1 MKGFRFARLPT
12 AAALCTVLALAVLP
26 WVASQYAVDLVTK
39 IMIMAIFALSLE
51 LLVGGTG
58 LVSFGHAA
66 YFGVAAYAAALLAP
80 KYDAAFLPSLL
91 ALSVLAAGGYALAVG
106 ALVLRT
112 RGIYFIMVTLA
123 FSQMAYYVF
132 HDTKVGG
139 GSDGIYLN
147 TKPEFALGGWKP
159 FDLDKGLHFYFFALA
174 ILVVVFVFLTLL
186 LRSRFGRA
194 LAGIRVNEVRMRAAG
209 FPTYAYKLAAFV
221 LAGMLAGVAGFL
233 FAAKDGFVNPEL
245 ISWHQSGA
253 VLLMVIL
260 GGVGRL
266 HGAVVGAF
274 ALTLLQEAF
283 ASEAL
288 FGAFAKHWQLL
299 LGITIILSVALLP
312 EGLTGIAD
320 SVRAWRLRVRD
331 ARAAGRGGSAGKVGN
346 VGRAEA
352 AGDE

>member
-1 MKGFRFARLPT
+1 MRAEATPPRASRMPAPAMLLGIVAV
-12 AAALCTVLALAVLP
+12 AALAALP
-26 WVASQYAVDLVTK
+26 WLTAQYAIDLVTK

-80 KYDAAFLPSLL
+80 KYEAAFLPSLFAL
-91 ALSVLAAGGYALAVG
+91 AVLAAGAYALVVG

-123 FSQMAYYVF
+123 FSQMAYYIF

-147 TKPEFALGGWKP
+147 IKPELALGGWKP
-159 FDLDKGLHFYFFALA
+159 FDLEQGLHFYFFTLV
-174 ILVVVFVFLTLL
+174 ILLLVFAFLTLL
-186 LRSRFGRA
+186 RRSRFGRA
-194 LAGIRVNEVRMRAAG
+194 LDGIRVNETRMRAAG
-209 FPTYAYKLAAFV
+209 FSTYAYKLAAFV

-245 ISWHQSGA
+245 LAWHQSGA

-266 HGAVVGAF
+266 HGAVIGAF
-274 ALTLLQEAF
+274 ALTLLQELF
-283 ASEAL
+283 ASEAI
-288 FGAFAKHWQLL
+288 FGGFAKHWQLL
-299 LGITIILSVALLP
+299 LGATIILSVALLP
-312 EGLTGIAD
+312 GGLTGVAD
-320 SVRAWRLRVRD
+320 SLRAWRRR
-331 ARAAGRGGSAGKVGN
+331 ARGGGRAAG
-346 VGRAEA
+346 

>member
-1 MKGFRFARLPT
+1 MRFRFARLPLSF
-12 AAALCTVLALAVLP
+12 ALFALLALAALP
-26 WVASQYAVDLVTK
+26 WLATPYMVDLTTK

-80 KYDAAFLPSLL
+80 KYDAASLPLL
-91 ALSVLAAGGYALAVG
+91 FAMAVLAAGGYAVVVG

-123 FSQMAYYVF
+123 FAQMAYYIF

-139 GSDGIYLN
+139 GSDGVYLN
-147 TKPEFALGGWKP
+147 IKPELTILGWKP
-159 FDLDKGLHFYFFALA
+159 FNLDNGLHFYFFTLVLLA
-174 ILVVVFVFLTLL
+174 AVFVFLTLL
-186 LRSRFGRA
+186 LRSRFGCA
-194 LAGIRVNEVRMRAAG
+194 LAGIRVNETRMRAAG
-209 FPTYAYKLAAFV
+209 FPTYSYKLAAFV

-245 ISWHQSGA
+245 LSWHQSGA

-260 GGVGRL
+260 GGAGRL

-283 ASEAL
+283 ASEAI
-288 FGAFAKHWQLL
+288 FGSFARHWQLL
-299 LGITIILSVALLP
+299 LGATIILAVALLP
-312 EGLTGIAD
+312 EGLTGVAD
-320 SVRAWRLRVRD
+320 EIRAWRLRRRD
-331 ARAAGRGGSAGKVGN
+331 AGPSAG
-346 VGRAEA
+346 APDA
-352 AGDE
+352 

>member
-1 MKGFRFARLPT
+1 MRLRFARLPT
-12 AAALCTVLALAVLP
+12 AAVLLALAALSALP
-26 WVASQYAVDLVTK
+26 WLATPYMVDLVTK
-39 IMIMAIFALSLE
+39 IMIMAVFALSLE

-80 KYDAAFLPSLL
+80 KYNAAFLPVLL
-91 ALSVLAAGGYALAVG
+91 AASVFAAGAYALAVG

-112 RGIYFIMVTLA
+112 RGVYFIMVTLA
-123 FSQMAYYVF
+123 FAQLAYYVF
-132 HDTKVGG
+132 HDTRLGG

-147 TKPEFALGGWKP
+147 IKPEFALGGWKP
-159 FDLDKGLHFYFFALA
+159 FDLDNGLHFYFFTLV
-174 ILVVVFVFLTLL
+174 ILLLVFVFLTVL

-194 LAGIRVNEVRMRAAG
+194 LAGIRVNETRMLAAG
-209 FPTYAYKLAAFV
+209 FPTYTYKLAAFV

-245 ISWHQSGA
+245 LSWHQSGA

-283 ASEAL
+283 ASEAI

-299 LGITIILSVALLP
+299 LGATIILCVALLP
-312 EGLTGIAD
+312 EGLSGVAD
-320 SVRAWRLRVRD
+320 EIRAWRMRIR
-331 ARAAGRGGSAGKVGN
+331 AGTQAAGAP
-346 VGRAEA
+346 
-352 AGDE
+352 DE